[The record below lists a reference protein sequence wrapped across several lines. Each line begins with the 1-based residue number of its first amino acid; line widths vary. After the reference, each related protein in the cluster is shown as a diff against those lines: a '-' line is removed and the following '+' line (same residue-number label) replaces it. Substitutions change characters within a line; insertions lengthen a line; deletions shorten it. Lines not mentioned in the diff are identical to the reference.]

1 VRVSSNVYGEQVL
14 KGVRMRR
21 AVVALLGTAAGTV
34 LLVGAK
40 AGGGFG
46 LATTPQAHGAPAR
59 ETPTTGEPSTAAP
72 PVAAPTVPGK
82 TTSPTPGTR
91 TTTTAPPPTRPTT
104 RPPNRGG
111 GLRDG
116 SFDGAPIFTE
126 WGPVEVRIVVA
137 GGKITDVVAL
147 QTPNEHSRSVQIN
160 QRAVPILRQ
169 EALQAQSASID
180 TVSGASVTSDGYRES
195 LQSAIDAARG

>member
-1 VRVSSNVYGEQVL
+1 
-14 KGVRMRR
+14 MRR

-40 AGGGFG
+40 AGSGFG
-46 LATTPQAHGAPAR
+46 LAATPQAHDAPAPER
-59 ETPTTGEPSTAAP
+59 PAGQPSTSAP
-72 PVAAPTVPGK
+72 PAAPTTTAPGR
-82 TTSPTPGTR
+82 TASPTPGTR

-111 GLRDG
+111 GLKDG

-160 QRAVPILRQ
+160 QRAVPILRK

-195 LQSAIDAARG
+195 LQSAIDAARA